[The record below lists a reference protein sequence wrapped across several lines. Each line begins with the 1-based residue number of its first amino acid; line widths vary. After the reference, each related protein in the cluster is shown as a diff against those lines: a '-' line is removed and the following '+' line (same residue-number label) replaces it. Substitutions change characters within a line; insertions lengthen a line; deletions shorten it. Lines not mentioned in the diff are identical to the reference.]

1 MPSYNVYSINMEVFT
16 LKKKVG
22 CAGYFTFFLIF
33 ALTIAAVAH
42 GRGVHVPV
50 TETRLYFVDAEML
63 RLVPV
68 KVSIPDVSIERKAQ
82 RVLDELVE
90 GRDKNYKIRRIIPK
104 IDGGLKAR
112 VDGEIVYVDISRD
125 MALNHPE
132 GRDLEVLTIYQ
143 IVNSL
148 TELDGIKMVRFTID
162 GEVQHDFMGYIDM
175 RETFVPD
182 YFV

>member
-1 MPSYNVYSINMEVFT
+1 MR
-16 LKKKVG
+16 KKVG
-22 CAGYFTFFLIF
+22 CAGYFTYFLIF
-33 ALTIAAVAH
+33 TLAIVAVAH
-42 GRGVHVPV
+42 GRGAHVPV
-50 TETRLYFVDAEML
+50 TETRLYFVDAEMM

-68 KVSIPDVSIERKAQ
+68 KTSIPEGSVARKAQ

-104 IDGGLKAR
+104 IEGGLKVR
-112 VDGEIVYVDISRD
+112 MDGETAYVDISRSI
-125 MALNHPE
+125 AENHPE

-148 TELDGIKMVRFTID
+148 TEIDGVKMVRFTID
-162 GEVQHDFMGYIDM
+162 GAVQQDFMGYIDM

>member
-1 MPSYNVYSINMEVFT
+1 M
-16 LKKKVG
+16 KKKVG
-22 CAGYFTFFLIF
+22 YAGYFTYFLIF

-42 GRGVHVPV
+42 GRGAHVPTV
-50 TETRLYFVDAEML
+50 ETRLYFVDAEML
-63 RLVPV
+63 RLIPV
-68 KVSIPDVSIERKAQ
+68 KISIPMGNSERMAQ
-82 RVLDELVE
+82 YVLDELVE

-104 IDGGLKAR
+104 IEGGLRAR
-112 VDGEIVYVDISRD
+112 ADGDTVYVDIRRSVVE
-125 MALNHPE
+125 NHPK

-148 TELDGIKMVRFTID
+148 TELDGVKMVRFTVD
-162 GEVQHDFMGYIDM
+162 GAVQHDFMGYIDM

>member
-1 MPSYNVYSINMEVFT
+1 M
-16 LKKKVG
+16 KKKAG
-22 CAGYFTFFLIF
+22 CLGYFTYFLIF
-33 ALTIAAVAH
+33 ALTIAAVAQ
-42 GRGVHVPV
+42 GRGAHVPV

-68 KVSIPDVSIERKAQ
+68 KTSIPEGSTERMAQ
-82 RVLDELVE
+82 RVLDELVD
-90 GRDKNYKIRRIIPK
+90 GRDSNYKIRRVIPK
-104 IDGGLKAR
+104 IKGGLKAS
-112 VDGEIVYVDISRD
+112 VNGETVCVDISRAVAD
-125 MALNHPE
+125 SHPE

-148 TELDGIKMVRFTID
+148 TELDGVKTVKFTID
-162 GEVQHDFMGYIDM
+162 GVTQRDFMGYIDM

>member
-1 MPSYNVYSINMEVFT
+1 MEVFT
-16 LKKKVG
+16 LKKKAG
-22 CAGYFTFFLIF
+22 CAGYFTYFLIF
-33 ALTIAAVAH
+33 ALTIAAVAQ
-42 GRGVHVPV
+42 GRGAHVPV

-68 KVSIPDVSIERKAQ
+68 KTSIPEGTTERMAQ

-104 IDGGLKAR
+104 IKGGLKAS
-112 VDGEIVYVDISRD
+112 VDGSTVCVDISRAVAD
-125 MALNHPE
+125 KHPE

-148 TELDGIKMVRFTID
+148 TELDGVKTVRFTID
-162 GEVQHDFMGYIDM
+162 GVTQRDFMGYIDM